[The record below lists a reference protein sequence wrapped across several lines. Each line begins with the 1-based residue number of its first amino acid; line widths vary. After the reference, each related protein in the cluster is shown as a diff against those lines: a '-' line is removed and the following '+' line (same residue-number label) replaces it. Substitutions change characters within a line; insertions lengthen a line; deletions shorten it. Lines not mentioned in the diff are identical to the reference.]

1 MRLEIEPG
9 APESVEA
16 DVLAAPLAAD
26 AKLSGQAAALDE
38 RLNGALARLAT
49 DGEASGKLNSSAL
62 LHVDGALGSSRVALA
77 GVGPRDAIDA
87 DALRT
92 AAAAVV
98 RGADFAGAVAWLLDP
113 ALELPLAEQARAIVD
128 GTVLGSYDPGRRWKR
143 EPKRRPLE

>member
-16 DVLAAPLAAD
+16 DVLAAPLAVD
-26 AKLSGQAAALDE
+26 AKLSGPAAALDE
-38 RLNGALARLAT
+38 RLDGALARLAT

-98 RGADFAGAVAWLLDP
+98 RGADFAGAVRVLAMTTAP
-113 ALELPLAEQARAIVD
+113 SGATRRRSMSRPTSELSIARRGPIAITFD
-128 GTVLGSYDPGRRWKR
+128 
-143 EPKRRPLE
+143 